1 MTIAEAVRVVV
12 DESARKD
19 ERIAHL
25 EREVARLESWIC
37 DMQIRSGPIARHGSR
52 GDDG

>member
-37 DMQIRSGPIARHGSR
+37 DMQIQEWADRAARKQGR
-52 GDDG
+52 

>member
-25 EREVARLESWIC
+25 EREVARLERWI
-37 DMQIRSGPIARHGSR
+37 
-52 GDDG
+52 GDIQDREWAERAVRKQGR